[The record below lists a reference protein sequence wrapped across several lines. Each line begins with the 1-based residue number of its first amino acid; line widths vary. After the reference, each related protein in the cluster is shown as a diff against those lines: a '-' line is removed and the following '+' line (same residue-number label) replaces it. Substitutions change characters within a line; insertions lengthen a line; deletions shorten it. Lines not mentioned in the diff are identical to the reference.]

1 MYRIFIV
8 EDDRA
13 IAAALCESARS
24 WGMDA
29 RTCEDFQNVPAEFSR
44 YEPHLVF
51 MDIQLPFFNGFHWCS
66 ELRKISNVPIIVISS
81 RQDNMSQVMAMN
93 MGADDYIV
101 KPFDFDVA
109 TAKTQALLRRAYN
122 FTHEQSALTSGGA
135 SLNLK
140 DGKLLFDG
148 RELSLTQ
155 NEQRV
160 LQTLMEHPGRVVSR
174 ETLMLKLWAS
184 DSFVDDNTLTVNINR
199 LRKKLEGVGLRDF
212 IRTRFGEGY
221 YIEKEE

>member
-8 EDDRA
+8 EDDLA
-13 IAAALCESARS
+13 IAAALSERTRS
-24 WGMDA
+24 WGMEA
-29 RTCEDFQNVPAEFSR
+29 KQCEDFQNVLSEFSR
-44 YEPHLVF
+44 FDPHLVF
-51 MDIQLPFFNGFHWCS
+51 MDIQLPFFNGFHWCA
-66 ELRKISNVPIIVISS
+66 ELRKLSNVPIIVISS

-101 KPFDFDVA
+101 KPFDFEVA

-122 FTHEQSALTSGGA
+122 FSPQQEDLSAGGA
-135 SLNLK
+135 SLSLTE
-140 DGKLLFDG
+140 GRLLFSG
-148 RELSLTQ
+148 QEAALSK
-155 NEQRV
+155 NEQRI
-160 LQTLMEHPGRVVSR
+160 LQTLMESPGRVVSR

-199 LRKKLEGVGLRDF
+199 LRKKLEGVGLKEF

-221 YIEKEE
+221 YIEKEG